1 MRKQFVKTALV
12 ILLVAS
18 ASLVNAQL
26 RLPKLFTNN
35 MILQRDAAIP
45 VWGTATPGS
54 QIVVVLNG
62 KRAKAVADV
71 NGKWRLNLPAMKAG
85 GPHTMSVFE
94 GNNVEPTFDF
104 NDVLL
109 GDVWLASGQSN
120 MEWEVRQSAN
130 ATVEIKNANYP
141 AIRFF
146 NVPHNVQT
154 KPQDSLTVGSW
165 VVMDT
170 AGVKNASAVAYFF
183 ARDLHAELNVPIG
196 ILQSTW
202 GGTPVESWTSKEK
215 LLTSNITRE
224 KVLQNDTITA
234 KHFIQDSLDLVRFW
248 ELVYQPQNETAVT
261 IPNNDYNDA
270 SWPQVTM
277 PVTLKNMNLSGYEGM
292 MWLRKTVNIPSAM
305 MDKMLKVELGHPEM
319 NYSLYFNG
327 ELIAKNIWNA
337 SPTHQYTIPAKL
349 VKQGENV
356 ISVRMAFLWHGGGFN
371 SPADQLYITDG
382 DSKIT
387 LAGSWK
393 YNKELEPALPKIKNY
408 YQHPAFLFNG
418 MINPV
423 VSYGIK
429 GFIWYQGENN
439 AGEALDYRSTFPML
453 IADWRD
459 RWKND
464 KLPFLYVQLANYM
477 MRHRTPTESDWA
489 LLREAQTMTLKQPHT
504 GMATII
510 DIGEAD
516 DIHPR
521 NKQEVGRRLALIAKS
536 QVYKKKVQASGPMY
550 TSHSIKDGKIK
561 INFQETGKGL
571 ATSDNGKVKGFAIAG
586 SDNKFYWA
594 NAIIDGNSIIV
605 SADEVKTPVAVRY
618 AWADNPDCNL
628 INVDGLPAV
637 PFRTDNN

>member
-12 ILLVAS
+12 MLLVAS

-26 RLPKLFTNN
+26 RLPKLFSNN

-45 VWGTATPGS
+45 VWGTAKPGS

-71 NGKWRLNLPAMKAG
+71 NGKWRINLPAMKAG

-130 ATVEIKNANYP
+130 ATVEIKNANYT

-215 LLTSNITRE
+215 LLTSTITRE
-224 KVLQNDTITA
+224 KVLQNDTITV
-234 KHFIQDSLDLVRFW
+234 KHFIQDSLDLIRFW
-248 ELVYQPQNETAVT
+248 ELVYQPQHKTAVT
-261 IPNNDYNDA
+261 IPKNDYNDA

-393 YNKELEPALPKIKNY
+393 YNKDLEPALPKIKTITNI
-408 YQHPAFLFNG
+408 QLFYL
-418 MINPV
+418 MV
-423 VSYGIK
+423 
-429 GFIWYQGENN
+429 
-439 AGEALDYRSTFPML
+439 
-453 IADWRD
+453 
-459 RWKND
+459 
-464 KLPFLYVQLANYM
+464 
-477 MRHRTPTESDWA
+477 
-489 LLREAQTMTLKQPHT
+489 
-504 GMATII
+504 
-510 DIGEAD
+510 
-516 DIHPR
+516 
-521 NKQEVGRRLALIAKS
+521 
-536 QVYKKKVQASGPMY
+536 
-550 TSHSIKDGKIK
+550 
-561 INFQETGKGL
+561 
-571 ATSDNGKVKGFAIAG
+571 
-586 SDNKFYWA
+586 
-594 NAIIDGNSIIV
+594 
-605 SADEVKTPVAVRY
+605 
-618 AWADNPDCNL
+618 
-628 INVDGLPAV
+628 
-637 PFRTDNN
+637 